1 LKSNKKNTLTSLDYT
16 AAKKPERKR
25 EKKMTGKK
33 ADLHVHSCYS
43 KRPSSWILQKIG
55 CRESYTLPLEVYTT
69 AKAGGMDYV
78 TITDHNLIDGSLEI
92 AHLEDTFISEEI
104 TAYFPEDGC
113 KIHVLAWNITEDDHR
128 EISRLRENIYD
139 LCTFLK
145 SRNIPFGAA
154 HPLYSIN
161 DRLDLGH
168 FEKLILMFKNF
179 ELNGTRD
186 FHQNEVLKKILYS
199 LTPETIEMLE
209 NKNNLSAYFEKPWI
223 KQVTGG
229 SDDHSSLNIASKYT
243 CISGAGNMSDFF
255 KALSL
260 PENGDFMVSAHG
272 IDASPLTMAHNLYS
286 IIYQFYKT
294 KISFDKFALNDPLFS
309 FMEEILTNSKKSYEK
324 PGIIKNF
331 FIRKKTGKSFSS
343 KTGRF
348 GSTVLSEARKLV
360 MDKSFHDRQ
369 IKVKSE
375 EKPEILFRSIENLSN
390 TVLKKFADQS
400 LDKLSKGYFFD
411 IFQTI
416 GQTASLYTML
426 APYFIGYGLFTK
438 DRKFCSLVEKAF
450 PANGRNHTEPQSIA
464 YLTDTFD
471 EINGVAKTLKKQL
484 EISQKLNLSM
494 EVINCSDFKS
504 SLKNTATFS
513 PVGKFSLPSYEEINL
528 FYPPF
533 LKILDYCYR
542 KNFSHIHAVT
552 PGPMGLCAVA
562 VSKILKKPLYATY
575 HTSFPQYVKALTNDD
590 SLEELAWKYMVWF
603 CSQADIVYV
612 PSKAVEDELA
622 SKGVEKHKLVFYP
635 RGTDTVKFSPD
646 KKDVMTDY
654 KYNIPSNS
662 KKLIYAGR
670 ISKEKNLED
679 LVLMYRKLCGKRT
692 GIHLV
697 IAGDG
702 PYMETMKKELSGFP
716 VTFTGF
722 IGTTDLAALYAS
734 SDIFVFPSATDTFGN
749 VVMEA
754 QASGIPAIVTDKGG
768 PKENI
773 IDGRTGFIVKA
784 GDIEGFVSSV
794 LNLLDNEKLLKEM
807 KLEARKY
814 MESRTFESCHME
826 LFNLYKGCTPDKAA

>member
-1 LKSNKKNTLTSLDYT
+1 
-16 AAKKPERKR
+16 
-25 EKKMTGKK
+25 MTGKK

-55 CRESYTLPLEVYTT
+55 CQESYTLPLEVYKN
-69 AKAGGMDYV
+69 AKAKGMDYV
-78 TITDHNLIDGSLEI
+78 TITDHNQIDGALEI
-92 AHLEDTFISEEI
+92 AHLKDSFISEEI

-113 KIHVLAWNITEDDHR
+113 KIHVLAWNINEDDHR
-128 EISRLRENIYD
+128 EISRLRENIYE

-145 SRNIPFGAA
+145 NRNIPFGAA

-161 DRLDLGH
+161 DRLNLGH
-168 FEKLILMFKNF
+168 FEKLLLMFNNF

-186 FHQNEVLKKILYS
+186 FHQNQVLKKILYS
-199 LTPETIEMLE
+199 LSPEAIEMLE
-209 NKNNLSAYFEKPWI
+209 NKNNFKAYFEKPWI

-243 CISGAGNMSDFF
+243 SISGVNEIKDFF
-255 KALSL
+255 KALCF
-260 PENGDFMVSAHG
+260 PDNKDFIINACG

-294 KISFDKFALNDPLFS
+294 KIPFEKFASSDPLFS
-309 FMEEILTNSKKSYEK
+309 FMEEILTNSIQSYEK

-331 FIRKKTGKSFSS
+331 FTRKKTKKAFPS
-343 KTGRF
+343 KTGKF

-360 MDKSFHDRQ
+360 LNKSFNEKQ
-369 IKVKSE
+369 TKVKSE
-375 EKPEILFRSIENLSN
+375 EKPEILFKTIENLSN

-416 GQTASLYTML
+416 GQSASLYTML

-438 DRKFCSLVEKAF
+438 DRKFCNLVEKSY
-450 PANGRNHTEPQSIA
+450 PGQGENISRPSSIA

-484 EISQKLNLSM
+484 EISEKMDLSM

-504 SLKNTATFS
+504 NIKNTTTFS

-533 LKILDYCYR
+533 LKLLDYCYK

-552 PGPMGLCAVA
+552 PGPMGLCAAA

-575 HTSFPQYVKALTNDD
+575 HTSFPQYVKAVTNDD

-603 CSQADIVYV
+603 YNQADIVYV
-612 PSKAVEDELA
+612 PSKAVEKELG
-622 SKGVEKHKLVFYP
+622 SKGVEKNKLVFYP

-646 KKDVMTDY
+646 KKNILTEY
-654 KYNIPSNS
+654 KYNIPTNS

-679 LVLMYRKLCGKRT
+679 LILMFKKICGKRT

-702 PYMETMKKELSGFP
+702 PYMETMKKGLSGCP

-722 IGTTDLAALYAS
+722 LDTSELASLYAS
-734 SDIFVFPSATDTFGN
+734 SDIFVFPSTTDTFGN

-754 QASGIPAIVTDKGG
+754 QASGIPVIVTDKGG
-768 PKENI
+768 PKENLI
-773 IDGRTGFIVKA
+773 EGKTGFIVKA
-784 GDIEGFVSSV
+784 GDINGFVSSV
-794 LNLLDNEKLLKEM
+794 LNLLDNEELLKKM
-807 KLEARKY
+807 KINARKY
-814 MESRTFESCHME
+814 MESRSFENSHME
-826 LFNLYKGCTPDKAA
+826 LFELYKKFNPHRAA